1 VNPNGSVIG
10 GAAGKHSVHWMST
23 DAERRRSLPMQQSDQ
38 ATLFKAVEMKQVRNE
53 SDVGRTR

>member
-1 VNPNGSVIG
+1 MDQLSEGPLSNIAFTGCLP
-10 GAAGKHSVHWMST
+10 

>member
-1 VNPNGSVIG
+1 VNRNGSVIKR
-10 GAAGKHSVHWMST
+10 ATANIAFAGCLPMQST
-23 DAERRRSLPMQQSDQ
+23 GDLLPMQQSDQ